1 MFVRIGAGARGAVLR
16 AGLGLGLAL
25 AIGLGLLWVTGGLDW
40 VQSAVRAAQKVAQ
53 SSLAGAIRAL
63 RGGQP
68 GAWAGLIAV
77 CFTYGFLHAAG
88 PGHGKLV
95 IGGYGMAGR
104 IKVWPLTLLALTSSI
119 AQALVAVALVLG
131 GVLVLG
137 WGRDQLEWASD
148 RVLAPLGTWLIIG
161 LGVWIMARGA
171 LRAWRTAVARDAV
184 QDHHDHDHAHVHDE
198 HCGHAHGPSVEQV
211 AAVRGWREAV
221 ALVMAIALRPCTGAL
236 FVLIITQG
244 MGIPL
249 AGVVGALAMGVGTA
263 AVTVLVAMLTVWARE
278 GALVNLPGSGLA
290 RALPVVEVVAGAVIV
305 LAAAMLLGV
314 RGA

>member
-1 MFVRIGAGARGAVLR
+1 MFVTSGARGAVVR
-16 AGLGLGLAL
+16 AGLGLGLVL
-25 AIGLGLLWVTGGLDW
+25 VLGLAVLWATGGLDW
-40 VQSAVRAAQKVAQ
+40 LQTAVRAAQKAVQ

-68 GAWAGLIAV
+68 GAWGGLIAV

-104 IKVWPLTLLALTSSI
+104 VRVWPLISLALVSSI
-119 AQALVAVALVLG
+119 AQALVAVVLVLG
-131 GVLVLG
+131 GVLLLG

-171 LRAWRTAVARDAV
+171 MRAWRAAVARDAM
-184 QDHHDHDHAHVHDE
+184 HHDHGHVHDE
-198 HCGHAHGPSVEQV
+198 HCGHAHGPSVDQV
-211 AAVRGWREAV
+211 AGLKSGREAA
-221 ALVMAIALRPCTGAL
+221 ALVLAIALRPCTGAL

-244 MGIPL
+244 MGIPV
-249 AGVVGALAMGVGTA
+249 AGVVGALAMGFGTA
-263 AVTVLVAMLTVWARE
+263 AVTALVAGMTVWARE

-290 RALPVVEVVAGAVIV
+290 RALPLVEVLAGAVIV
-305 LAAAMLLGV
+305 LAAAMLLGG